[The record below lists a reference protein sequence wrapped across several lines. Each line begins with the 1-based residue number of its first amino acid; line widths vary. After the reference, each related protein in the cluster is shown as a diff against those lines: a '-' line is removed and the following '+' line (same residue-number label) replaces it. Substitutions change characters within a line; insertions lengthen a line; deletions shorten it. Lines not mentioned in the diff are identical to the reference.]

1 MNNVASDIAAEPL
14 LFGWD
19 SPRRRRTTLATFL
32 VLSLMAHAL
41 CFYVFQIVYPAPVAL
56 LPPPG
61 RVTFIVPQ
69 SEEGRT
75 LLRWI
80 DAEDPAVA
88 FTTDPAPGARL
99 GALPKTEHLP
109 SYSTVEPIL
118 KELPP
123 LKPDLRIP
131 SSRPPGAV
139 KFISRTTPSPRGASR
154 TYISFSKEFDQFGA
168 PTVPQSGFGTSN
180 EETPETLRFRVAVN
194 DLGEIRYCFPVNSS
208 GDPALDEQARLQ
220 VIRTRF
226 LQNRQTGA
234 NPGSSL
240 VWGMATIQWGSDV
253 ARPQRA
259 PATNVTP

>member
-1 MNNVASDIAAEPL
+1 MNNIASEIAAEPL
-14 LFGWD
+14 VFSWD
-19 SPRRRRTTLATFL
+19 SPRGQKTMLAAFL
-32 VLSLMAHAL
+32 VLSLLAHAL
-41 CFYVFQIVYPAPVAL
+41 CFYVFQIVYPTPVAL
-56 LPPPG
+56 LPPPA
-61 RVTFIVPQ
+61 RVTFIPPD

-88 FTTDPAPGARL
+88 FTTHPAPGTTL

-118 KELPP
+118 KEPPP

-139 KFISRTTPSPRGASR
+139 HPVARRTASARGTAR
-154 TYISFSKEFDQFGA
+154 THISFSKELDQFGT
-168 PTVPQSGFGTSN
+168 PTVPQSGFTMST
-180 EETPETLRFRVAVN
+180 EETPETLRFRVAVS
-194 DLGEIRYCFPVNSS
+194 DLGEIRYCFPINSS

-220 VIRTRF
+220 VVGIRF
-226 LQNRQTGA
+226 SQNTQTGTK
-234 NPGSSL
+234 PGSSL

-253 ARPQRA
+253 ARPEQA
-259 PATNVTP
+259 PAATITP

>member
-1 MNNVASDIAAEPL
+1 MNSAATETAADPL
-14 LFGWD
+14 LFSWD
-19 SPRRRRTTLATFL
+19 SPRQRRTMLAALL

-41 CFYVFQIVYPAPVAL
+41 CFYVFQIVYPTPVAL

-61 RVTFIVPQ
+61 RVTFIPSD

-88 FTTDPAPGARL
+88 FTTHPPPGARL
-99 GALPKTEHLP
+99 AALPKTEHLP
-109 SYSTVEPIL
+109 SYSAVEPIL

-131 SSRPPGAV
+131 SSQPPGAV
-139 KFISRTTPSPRGASR
+139 HSITRTTASARGTLR
-154 TYISFSKEFDQFGA
+154 TYISFSKELDEFGT
-168 PTVPQSGFGTSN
+168 PTVPKSGFLTSN
-180 EETPETLRFRVAVN
+180 RETPETLRFRVAVN
-194 DLGEIRYCFPVNSS
+194 DLGEIRYCFPINSS

-220 VIRTRF
+220 IVRSRLSPKRRTD
-226 LQNRQTGA
+226 TK
-234 NPGSSL
+234 PGSSL

-253 ARPQRA
+253 ARPQKA
-259 PATNVTP
+259 PAATVTP

>member
-1 MNNVASDIAAEPL
+1 MNNVASDIAAEQL

-19 SPRRRRTTLATFL
+19 SPRGRRTTLATFL

-61 RVTFIVPQ
+61 RVTFITSH

-88 FTTDPAPGARL
+88 FTTDPAPGATL
-99 GALPKTEHLP
+99 AALPKTEHLP
-109 SYSTVEPIL
+109 SYSTVEPTL

-131 SSRPPGAV
+131 SSRSPSAV
-139 KFISRTTPSPRGASR
+139 KSISRRTTAPRGASR
-154 TYISFSKEFDQFGA
+154 TYISFSKELDEFGT
-168 PTVPQSGFGTSN
+168 PTVPHSGFGTSN
-180 EETPETLRFRVAVN
+180 EEIPETLRFRVAVT

-220 VIRTRF
+220 IIRTRF
-226 LQNRQTGA
+226 LQSRQTGTQ
-234 NPGSSL
+234 PGSSL

-259 PATNVTP
+259 PAANVPP